1 MFLSFSPFP
10 IFFHLQKF
18 QLPQSSSRWKRK
30 LYSFLHDK
38 LKLPGNHLVEL
49 HLPFKIKY
57 LLIEFPLFSF
67 MIDILLMAI
76 FSLSLKAWAVIVLW
90 FILAPVAHRLDLG
103 PLFVSFPGVCK
114 CVVCL
119 ICLVYNNLFTFF

>member
-1 MFLSFSPFP
+1 MFLSFYPFP
-10 IFFHLQKF
+10 VFLHLQKF

-49 HLPFKIKY
+49 YLPFNIKY
-57 LLIEFPLFSF
+57 LLIEFFLLSF

-90 FILAPVAHRLDLG
+90 FMLAPVAHKFDLG
-103 PLFVSFPGVCK
+103 PLFVSLLLSFGSG
-114 CVVCL
+114 CL
-119 ICLVYNNLFTFF
+119 

>member
-1 MFLSFSPFP
+1 MPLLYTMFLSFFSPFP
-10 IFFHLQKF
+10 VFLHLQKF
-18 QLPQSSSRWKRK
+18 QLPHSSSQWKRK

-49 HLPFKIKY
+49 QLTFKIKY
-57 LLIEFPLFSF
+57 LLIEFFLLSF

-90 FILAPVAHRLDLG
+90 FILAPVAHRLELG
-103 PLFVSFPGVCK
+103 PLFVSLLLSVGSG
-114 CVVCL
+114 CL
-119 ICLVYNNLFTFF
+119 